1 MSVIKL
7 LIINNLCVL
16 LTTCYSSSITQ
27 KNGLKQMSRRKT
39 DSMNLSFL
47 DVLTSGLGA
56 IIFLFIIIPKG
67 SDTVQTPVEVQ
78 AELYMDS
85 ISGSIW
91 GMPDR
96 PQKVYKKG
104 DTLTIVLSDFK
115 TLDTILNK
123 DNNKLEGTI
132 NQQLLATIENLS
144 REAATRKSNPM
155 NNSLLN
161 TPSVN
166 VQIYDK
172 RNSLDDSNYTN
183 RTYIRPKT
191 MVNQP
196 IVYSNV
202 SPKRDILLDSN
213 LFLTQKDN
221 KNGTLPEAKNVIRPA
236 NPCKVA
242 FEIKWQNI
250 TDNVDLYVYK
260 GNQFVCGKGGLRANK
275 NIGEWDS
282 GKSRN
287 RLFGNDLRT
296 NQEAV
301 RQFAGIVPGEYK
313 IFAQFKETLKPDSV
327 QSINLTGLVY
337 TNNEKGEEKSKAFNT
352 SIPLS
357 KKEKM
362 FIGTVN
368 LNADGTINFK

>member
-1 MSVIKL
+1 M
-7 LIINNLCVL
+7 
-16 LTTCYSSSITQ
+16 YS

-39 DSMNLSFL
+39 ETMNLSFL

-67 SDTVQTPVEVQ
+67 SDTVQTPIEVQ

-85 ISGSIW
+85 TSGSIW

-123 DNNKLEGTI
+123 ESNKIEGTI
-132 NQQLLATIENLS
+132 NQQLLATIENMS
-144 REAATRKSNPM
+144 REAATRKSNHT
-155 NNSLLN
+155 NSSLLN

-172 RNSLDDSNYTN
+172 RNNLDDSNYVN
-183 RTYIRPKT
+183 RPYLRPKT

-202 SPKRDILLDSN
+202 SPKRDVLLDSN
-213 LFLTQKDN
+213 RFLSKD
-221 KNGTLPEAKNVIRPA
+221 KKEEKSSPLPEAKNVIRPA

-260 GNQFVCGKGGLRANK
+260 GSQYVCGKGGLRANK

-301 RQFAGIVPGEYK
+301 RQFAGILPGEYK
-313 IFAQFKETLKPDSV
+313 IFAQFKETLKPDST
-327 QSINLTGLVY
+327 QSISLTGLVY
-337 TNNEKGEEKSKAFNT
+337 TNNEKGEEKSKAFNA
-352 SIPLS
+352 SIPLT
-357 KKEKM
+357 KKEKTC
-362 FIGTVN
+362 IGTVV
-368 LNADGTINFK
+368 LNTDGTINLK

>member
-1 MSVIKL
+1 
-7 LIINNLCVL
+7 
-16 LTTCYSSSITQ
+16 
-27 KNGLKQMSRRKT
+27 MSRRKT

-56 IIFLFIIIPKG
+56 IIFLFIIMPKG
-67 SDTVQTPVEVQ
+67 DENTAYAPVEVQ

-85 ISGSIW
+85 TSGSIW

-115 TLDTILNK
+115 ALDTILNK

-132 NQQLLATIENLS
+132 NQQLLATIENMS
-144 REAATRKSNPM
+144 RAAAMHKSNPM
-155 NNSLLN
+155 NNNLLN

-172 RNSLDDSNYTN
+172 RNNLDDSNYIN
-183 RTYIRPKT
+183 RPYMRPKT
-191 MVNQP
+191 MISQP

-202 SPKRDILLDSN
+202 APKRDVPLDSN
-213 LFLTQKDN
+213 LFLPKKEDKINAQT
-221 KNGTLPEAKNVIRPA
+221 EAKNVIRPA

-242 FEIKWQNI
+242 FEIKWQNM

-260 GNQFVCGKGGLRANK
+260 GSQVVCGKSGLRANK

-301 RQFAGIVPGEYK
+301 RQFAGIVSGEYK
-313 IFAQFKETLKPDSV
+313 IFAQFKETLKPDST
-327 QSINLTGLVY
+327 QSVNLTGLVY
-337 TNNEKGEEKSKAFNT
+337 THNEKGEEKSKAFNA

-357 KKEKM
+357 KKEKTC
-362 FIGTVN
+362 IGTVT
-368 LNADGTINFK
+368 LNADGAINYQAY

>member
-1 MSVIKL
+1 
-7 LIINNLCVL
+7 
-16 LTTCYSSSITQ
+16 
-27 KNGLKQMSRRKT
+27 MSRRKT

-67 SDTVQTPVEVQ
+67 SDSVQTPIEVQ

-85 ISGSIW
+85 TSGSIW

-123 DNNKLEGTI
+123 ESNKIEGTI
-132 NQQLLATIENLS
+132 NQQLLATIENMS
-144 REAATRKSNPM
+144 RAAAMNKSNPT

-172 RNSLDDSNYTN
+172 RNNLDDSNNVN
-183 RTYIRPKT
+183 RPYLRPKT

-196 IVYSNV
+196 VVYANV
-202 SPKRDILLDSN
+202 SPKRDVLLDSN
-213 LFLTQKDN
+213 RFLTQKEH
-221 KNGTLPEAKNVIRPA
+221 KNSALPEAKNVIRPA

-250 TDNVDLYVYK
+250 TDNVDLFVYK
-260 GNQFVCGKGGLRANK
+260 GSQFVCGKGGLRANK

-301 RQFAGIVPGEYK
+301 RQFAGIIAGEYK
-313 IFAQFKETLKPDSV
+313 IFAQFKETLKPDSI

-337 TNNEKGEEKSKAFNT
+337 TNNEKGEEKSKAFSA

-362 FIGTVN
+362 CIGTVT
-368 LNADGTINFK
+368 LNTDGTINYVSY

>member
-1 MSVIKL
+1 
-7 LIINNLCVL
+7 
-16 LTTCYSSSITQ
+16 
-27 KNGLKQMSRRKT
+27 MSRRNKT
-39 DSMNLSFL
+39 ETMNLSFL

-67 SDTVQTPVEVQ
+67 DANSNVHVPEEVQ
-78 AELYMDS
+78 AMLYMDS

-96 PQKVYKKG
+96 TLHKYRKG

-115 TLDTILNK
+115 TLDTILSN
-123 DNNKLEGTI
+123 DHNKLEGTI
-132 NQQLLATIENLS
+132 NQQLMALVENLS
-144 REAATRKSNPM
+144 REAATHKSNPM

-161 TPSVN
+161 TPSAN

-172 RNSLDDSNYTN
+172 RHNLDDSSFVN
-183 RTYIRPKT
+183 RPYLRPKT

-202 SPKRDILLDSN
+202 GPKRDAPLDTN
-213 LFLTQKDN
+213 LFSSKKED
-221 KNGTLPEAKNVIRPA
+221 KNRPQLEPANVIRPA

-260 GNQFVCGKGGLRANK
+260 GSQYVCGKGGLRANK

-301 RQFAGIVPGEYK
+301 RQFAGILPGEYK
-313 IFAQFKETLKPDSV
+313 IFAQFKETLKPDST
-327 QSINLTGLVY
+327 QHINLAGLIY
-337 TNNEKGEEKSKAFNT
+337 TNNEKGEEKSKAFT
-352 SIPLS
+352 ATVPLS

-362 FIGTVN
+362 CIGTVT
-368 LNADGTINFK
+368 LNTDGTIVFK

>member
-1 MSVIKL
+1 
-7 LIINNLCVL
+7 
-16 LTTCYSSSITQ
+16 
-27 KNGLKQMSRRKT
+27 MSRRKT

-67 SDTVQTPVEVQ
+67 SDTVQTHVEVQ
-78 AELYMDS
+78 AELYIDS
-85 ISGSIW
+85 TSGSIW

-96 PQKVYKKG
+96 PQNVYKKG

-123 DNNKLEGTI
+123 DNNKVEGTI
-132 NQQLLATIENLS
+132 NQQLLTTIENLS
-144 REAATRKSNPM
+144 RAAAINKSNPM

-161 TPSVN
+161 TSSVN

-172 RNSLDDSNYTN
+172 RNNLDDSIYVN
-183 RTYIRPKT
+183 RPYLRPKV

-202 SPKRDILLDSN
+202 GPKRDVVLDSN
-213 LFLTQKDN
+213 LFLHKKEE
-221 KNGTLPEAKNVIRPA
+221 KNNTLPELKNVIRPA

-260 GNQFVCGKGGLRANK
+260 GSQFVCGKGGLRANK

-313 IFAQFKETLKPDSV
+313 LFAQFKETLKPDST

-337 TNNEKGEEKSKAFNT
+337 TNNEKGEEKSTAFSASLPFN
-352 SIPLS
+352 
-357 KKEKM
+357 KKEKVC
-362 FIGTVN
+362 IGTVV

>member
-1 MSVIKL
+1 
-7 LIINNLCVL
+7 
-16 LTTCYSSSITQ
+16 
-27 KNGLKQMSRRKT
+27 MSRRKT
-39 DSMNLSFL
+39 EAMNLSFL

-67 SDTVQTPVEVQ
+67 DESTTYAPVEVQ
-78 AELYMDS
+78 AELFMDS
-85 ISGSIW
+85 TSGSIW

-123 DNNKLEGTI
+123 ENNNIEGTI
-132 NQQLLATIENLS
+132 NQQLLATIENMS
-144 REAATRKSNPM
+144 REAAARKSNPM

-183 RTYIRPKT
+183 RPYIRPKT
-191 MVNQP
+191 MINQP

-202 SPKRDILLDSN
+202 SPKRDVLLDSN
-213 LFLTQKDN
+213 HFLAQKER

-236 NPCKVA
+236 HPCKVA

-260 GNQFVCGKGGLRANK
+260 GSQFVCGKGGLRANK

-287 RLFGNDLRT
+287 RFFGNDLRT

-301 RQFAGIVPGEYK
+301 RQFAGIISGEYK
-313 IFAQFKETLKPDSV
+313 LFAQFKETLKPDST
-327 QSINLTGLVY
+327 QTINLTGLVY
-337 TNNEKGEEKSKAFNT
+337 TNNEKGDEKSKVFNA

-357 KKEKM
+357 KKEKVC
-362 FIGTVN
+362 IGTVV